1 MVEPITPHRG
11 ASVSRRIDELDEIVR
26 RYDLNEHP
34 FYAEWRAGTL
44 PIGRLAEYAAEWA
57 PFIARLDAGWER
69 VGFPDYAAEEREHDA
84 LWSRFRTALGASAE
98 MRRPQSRTLLAV
110 GDNAFASVPEAL
122 GALYSFEV
130 QQPATASSKLAGLRE
145 HYAGTVDADA
155 QRYFVEHTVETD
167 EPAMLAGMIDDLS
180 EGDFARAKTACAVF
194 SAAAWGAL
202 DGVYYT
208 D

>member
-1 MVEPITPHRG
+1 M
-11 ASVSRRIDELDEIVR
+11 SRRIDELDEIVR

-44 PIGRLAEYAAEWA
+44 PIERLAEYADEWA
-57 PFIARLDAGWER
+57 PFIGVVDAGWDRIGYPE
-69 VGFPDYAAEEREHDA
+69 YAAEEREHDE
-84 LWSRFRTALGASAE
+84 LWSRFRSALNATGQ
-98 MRRPQSRTLLAV
+98 MHRPQSKTLLAV
-110 GDNAFASVPEAL
+110 GENAFASVPEAL

-155 QRYFVEHTVETD
+155 QQYFVEHAVETD
-167 EPAMLAGMIDDLS
+167 EPAMLASMIDGLS
-180 EGDFARAKTACAVF
+180 DGEFARARTACALF

>member
-1 MVEPITPHRG
+1 M
-11 ASVSRRIDELDEIVR
+11 SNRIDELDAIVR
-26 RYDLNEHP
+26 QFDLNEHP
-34 FYAEWRAGTL
+34 FYTEWRAGTL
-44 PIGRLAEYAAEWA
+44 PIERLAEYADEWA
-57 PFIARLDAGWER
+57 PFIGAVDAGWDR
-69 VGFPDYAAEEREHDA
+69 IGFPEYAAEEREHDA
-84 LWSRFRTALGASAE
+84 LWSRFRTALGASSDDAPTAE
-98 MRRPQSRTLLAV
+98 PKTLLAV
-110 GDNAFASVPEAL
+110 GENAFASVPEAL

-155 QRYFVEHTVETD
+155 QQYFVEHAVETD
-167 EPAMLAGMIDDLS
+167 EPAMLAGLIDGLS
-180 EGDFARAKTACAVF
+180 DGEFARAKTACALF

>member
-1 MVEPITPHRG
+1 M
-11 ASVSRRIDELDEIVR
+11 SSRIDELDAIVR
-26 RYDLNEHP
+26 SFDLNEHP
-34 FYAEWRAGTL
+34 FYTEWRAGTL
-44 PIGRLAEYAAEWA
+44 SIERLAEYAGEWA
-57 PFIARLDAGWER
+57 PFIGAVEAGWER
-69 VGFPDYAAEEREHDA
+69 IGYPAYAAEEREHDQ
-84 LWSRFRTALGASAE
+84 LWGDFRTALGATGE

-110 GDNAFASVPEAL
+110 GENAFASVPEAL

-155 QRYFVEHTVETD
+155 QRYFVEHAVETD
-167 EPAMLAGMIDDLS
+167 EPAMLAARIDALS
-180 EGDFARAKTACAVF
+180 DGEFARAKTACALF

>member
-1 MVEPITPHRG
+1 M
-11 ASVSRRIDELDEIVR
+11 SNRIDELDAIVR
-26 RYDLNEHP
+26 QFDLNEHP
-34 FYAEWRAGTL
+34 FYTDWRAGTL
-44 PIGRLAEYAAEWA
+44 PVERLAEYADEWA
-57 PFIARLDAGWER
+57 PFIASVDRGWDR
-69 VGFPDYAAEEREHDA
+69 IGFAEYAAEERQHDL
-84 LWSRFRTALGASAE
+84 LWSRFRTALSATGE
-98 MRRPQSRTLLAV
+98 MHRPQSRTLLAV
-110 GDNAFASVPEAL
+110 GENAFASVPEAL

-155 QRYFVEHTVETD
+155 QQYFVEHAVETD
-167 EPAMLAGMIDDLS
+167 EPAMLAGLIDGLS
-180 EGDFARAKTACAVF
+180 EGEFARAKTACALF